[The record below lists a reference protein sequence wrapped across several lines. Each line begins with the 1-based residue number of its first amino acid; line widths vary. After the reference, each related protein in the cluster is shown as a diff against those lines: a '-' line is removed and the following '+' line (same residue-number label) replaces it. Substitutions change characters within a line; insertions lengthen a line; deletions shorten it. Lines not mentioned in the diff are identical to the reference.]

1 MTGSDKTLADVRRRA
16 PLSARLL
23 GYGSKVSFGYI
34 SRHAIEKQSRTTVQ
48 QAARAIVAWDQRGC
62 LSPHDIYVEESRVGS
77 AEYFAADLATE
88 LEMMEMK
95 MPRGKHSARDSAAIA
110 TRRAFYEVRAAD
122 SQETRMWAS
131 SESTAWT
138 IILESD
144 PRFQASCLNRF
155 IYIKA
160 VPDLETALHGAD
172 PIREQVST
180 IGLACGP
187 DERTE
192 LARRFSRWGARRIC
206 PLGEMQN
213 PPLSWR
219 HDGRPALGDLL
230 TWCDW
235 ER

>member
-1 MTGSDKTLADVRRRA
+1 
-16 PLSARLL
+16 
-23 GYGSKVSFGYI
+23 
-34 SRHAIEKQSRTTVQ
+34 
-48 QAARAIVAWDQRGC
+48 
-62 LSPHDIYVEESRVGS
+62 
-77 AEYFAADLATE
+77 
-88 LEMMEMK
+88 
-95 MPRGKHSARDSAAIA
+95 
-110 TRRAFYEVRAAD
+110 
-122 SQETRMWAS
+122 MWTS

-155 IYIKA
+155 VYIKA
-160 VPDLETALHGAD
+160 VPDVETALHGAE

-180 IGLACGP
+180 VGLACGP

-192 LARRFSRWGARRIC
+192 LTRRFSRWGARRIC

-213 PPLSWR
+213 PPLAWR

-235 ER
+235 EK